1 MTIKNCANGEG
12 FKILIAVLKVNLSRI
27 VERTI
32 LIEVIRNLYG
42 IDYFVR
48 SDGKIFSTKNIGRGK
63 YHKEIT
69 QYLRRD
75 GYPVVT
81 LGPNDHRV
89 QKTVHRIIASTFI
102 SNPENLPEV
111 DHIDNNKENN
121 DVTNLRWISSFEN
134 KSRIPYESRSKNRI
148 GSKNGNSKLTEED
161 VIQIRK
167 MYESGNYT
175 VSKLAELYNCGW
187 TTISHIIKHETWKN
201 V

>member
-1 MTIKNCANGEG
+1 MIIG
-12 FKILIAVLKVNLSRI
+12 FK
-27 VERTI
+27 
-32 LIEVIRNLYG
+32 
-42 IDYFVR
+42 
-48 SDGKIFSTKNIGRGK
+48 
-63 YHKEIT
+63 
-69 QYLRRD
+69 
-75 GYPVVT
+75 
-81 LGPNDHRV
+81 
-89 QKTVHRIIASTFI
+89 KTVHRIIPSTFI
-102 SNPENLPEV
+102 PNPENLPEV

-121 DVTNLRWISSFEN
+121 DVTNLRWISSFKN

>member
-48 SDGKIFSTKNIGRGK
+48 SDEKIFSTKNIGRGK

-81 LGPNDHRV
+81 LGL
-89 QKTVHRIIASTFI
+89 IIIEFKKLFT
-102 SNPENLPEV
+102 
-111 DHIDNNKENN
+111 
-121 DVTNLRWISSFEN
+121 
-134 KSRIPYESRSKNRI
+134 ES
-148 GSKNGNSKLTEED
+148 
-161 VIQIRK
+161 
-167 MYESGNYT
+167 
-175 VSKLAELYNCGW
+175 
-187 TTISHIIKHETWKN
+187 
-201 V
+201 